1 MKSRISSLCT
11 AVAVVASVS
20 RFPADAQTDPTTP
33 IPTFAVTSPTT
44 AVDGGGGATSF
55 PTSDFVEPSYLP
67 TYGSSSGGTG
77 GGTPAPSPME
87 EETTT
92 LPPIVDLI
100 SAPST
105 GSPEAAAAEST
116 ETPAV
121 AAESTETPVA
131 PVPTPSVTEAP
142 SGATASPVGSGG
154 PVMPAENTSSSSA
167 AATTA
172 ASLCVATTAAAA
184 VWTMY

>member
-67 TYGSSSGGTG
+67 TYSSSSGGTG
-77 GGTPAPSPME
+77 GGTPAPSPMVGE
-87 EETTT
+87 TTTT
-92 LPPIVDLI
+92 LPPIVELL

-105 GSPEAAAAEST
+105 GSPEAA
-116 ETPAV
+116 

-167 AATTA
+167 AATA

>member
-11 AVAVVASVS
+11 AVAVAASVS
-20 RFPADAQTDPTTP
+20 RFPADAQTDPTTS

-44 AVDGGGGATSF
+44 VDGGGATSF
-55 PTSDFVEPSYLP
+55 PTSDFVESSYLP
-67 TYGSSSGGTG
+67 TYDSSSGGT

-92 LPPIVDLI
+92 LPPIVELI
-100 SAPST
+100 TAPST
-105 GSPEAAAAEST
+105 VSPDAAATATDPPAVSAGST
-116 ETPAV
+116 EF
-121 AAESTETPVA
+121 SPVA

-142 SGATASPVGSGG
+142 AGGDTVSPVGSGG
-154 PVMPAENTSSSSA
+154 SVESAEKTSSSSSSSA
-167 AATTA
+167 A